1 MNLQLA
7 GKKALITGSSR
18 GIGKVVARQLAQEGV
33 DCVISSVDQKK
44 LIETARELNNVTGSA
59 IYPVPASKIHPV
71 LADLRDS
78 DSIINL
84 VEKAVELLGG
94 IDILINNGAN
104 VTNGVPEKDELITE
118 DFEDIIRAVAPYM
131 KKNNWGRIINI
142 SGMAA
147 PQVESSNNSDNVDV
161 VQLTKSTAV
170 EFKSDGITVNAIY
183 PGDTETETKKEEGLV
198 KTEDIANVITFLAS
212 PLSVAITGEVIN
224 VSGESAKSK

>member
-18 GIGKVVARQLAQEGV
+18 GIGKAVALQLAQEGV
-33 DCVISSVDQKK
+33 DCVISSVDQEK
-44 LIETARELNNVTGSA
+44 LRETARELNNVTGSP
-59 IYPVPASKIHPV
+59 IYPVPASKIIPV

-78 DSIINL
+78 DSILNL
-84 VEKAVELLGG
+84 VEKAVEHLGG

-104 VTNGVPEKDELITE
+104 VTNGMPEKDELITE

-147 PQVESSNNSDNVDV
+147 PHVVSGNNSDNADV

-170 EFKSDGITVNAIY
+170 EFKNDGITVNTVY
-183 PGDTETETKKEEGLV
+183 PGDTETKTNEVEG
-198 KTEDIANVITFLAS
+198 KAEDIANVVTFLAS

-224 VSGESAKSK
+224 ASGESK